1 MKKIGIF
8 LTSFTLFS
16 ISAHADLKLD
26 ASKSDWEVKLF
37 QNISNGI
44 NVNDIW
50 VYDQNSDVIPALH
63 FSLLRGKMKTAKKL
77 VELGA
82 DITKKTSSGDSV
94 FNYVCSRVESRSS
107 EVPVFIIDKALNA
120 GLSINDFEGT
130 LPRSVACSLNPH
142 VASYYEEKNVQ
153 FNINLYAYGQPVFF
167 DYAKGLKAKDFNKLL
182 YLKPDLSLRDEHGN
196 SVLHTLISEVSSS
209 DSKDLSKKVV
219 NFVELGANVN
229 ARNNNTMTPLMD
241 AVIDGDYNYVRT
253 LVEAGA
259 IIGLRN
265 KSSRGKNRSAIDYAK
280 MIIDKTINNKRK
292 NEMTRIWRYLLEQD
306 DLQTL

>member
-8 LTSFTLFS
+8 LTSFMLFS

-26 ASKSDWEVKLF
+26 ASKSDWEVKLL

-50 VYDQNSDVIPALH
+50 VYDQNSDAIPALH
-63 FSLLRGKMKTAKKL
+63 FSLLRGKMKTARKL
-77 VELGA
+77 IELGA
-82 DITKKTSSGDSV
+82 DVSEKTSSGHSV
-94 FNYVCSRVESRSS
+94 FNYVCSRMESRSS

-130 LPRSVACSLNPH
+130 MPRSVACSLNPH
-142 VASYYEEKNVQ
+142 VASYYQENNVQ
-153 FNINLYAYGQPVFF
+153 FNINLYAYGKPVFF
-167 DYAKGLKAKDFNKLL
+167 EYAKGLNAEDFNKLL
-182 YLKPDLSLRDEHGN
+182 YLKPDLSLRDEYGN
-196 SVLHTLISEVSSS
+196 SVLHALIRDISSS

-229 ARNNNTMTPLMD
+229 ARNNNTRTPLME
-241 AVIDGDYNYVRT
+241 AVTDGDYNCIRT

-280 MIIDKTINNKRK
+280 MIIDKTKNNKRK
-292 NEMTRIWRYLLEQD
+292 DEMTRIWRYLLEQD